1 MCGCRLGCVYM
12 FRRLDKMTRVVWLS
26 AGVRIQ
32 YTRLGGWT
40 KQKGGAVSRIA
51 SIHHAA
57 CMLQL
62 RATYKSYL
70 HAPALSRIASN
81 HHAACMRQL
90 SHALLQSTTL
100 LACYRRLTHR
110 LKSSRCL
117 HAKAVSH
124 IASNHHAA
132 CMLQL
137 RAAYKSCLHAT
148 AKRVTHF

>member
-1 MCGCRLGCVYM
+1 
-12 FRRLDKMTRVVWLS
+12 MTRVVWLS

-90 SHALLQSTTL
+90 SHALLKITTL
-100 LACYRRLTHR
+100 LACASCLTH
-110 LKSSRCL
+110 CF
-117 HAKAVSH
+117 KAP
-124 IASNHHAA
+124 
-132 CMLQL
+132 
-137 RAAYKSCLHAT
+137 RCLHAT
-148 AKRVTHF
+148 AVSRIA